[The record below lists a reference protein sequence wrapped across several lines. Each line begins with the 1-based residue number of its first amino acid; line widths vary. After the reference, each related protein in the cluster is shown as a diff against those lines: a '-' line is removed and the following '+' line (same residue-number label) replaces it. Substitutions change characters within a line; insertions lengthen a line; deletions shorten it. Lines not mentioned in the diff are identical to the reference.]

1 MPEGKH
7 NGENEVE
14 GQGGREVLGPSGF
27 IHIPYQTAE
36 QPKHPG
42 NTIPLVLQPLHFAGH
57 EQVLG
62 DLQR

>member
-1 MPEGKH
+1 M
-7 NGENEVE
+7 
-14 GQGGREVLGPSGF
+14 LGPSGF
-27 IHIPYQTAE
+27 THIPYQTAE